1 MSFVSPRFGVRGP
14 PRPGEAIGRFPS
26 VSGPSGTLIPVDL
39 PATGMSLA
47 AETRAAVR
55 ARPFLRD
62 ALRAGVVNYAAAA
75 RHLEA
80 TEDALAGSDEE
91 TITAALRRYAEDL
104 DPYAPPAADA
114 DRVRVTMQRGLGP
127 TDDTDAALLRV
138 GDTLLAADAGNLTAV
153 TATGDGIGPRALAY
167 AVDRLDGEGVA
178 VGAAGATDGVVLV
191 VVGGRDGPDT
201 LRIVEDAI
209 A

>member
-1 MSFVSPRFGVRGP
+1 
-14 PRPGEAIGRFPS
+14 
-26 VSGPSGTLIPVDL
+26 
-39 PATGMSLA
+39 MSLA

-55 ARPFLRD
+55 ARPFLYD

-80 TEDALAGSDEE
+80 TDGALAGADEE

-104 DPYAPPAADA
+104 GAYAPPATDA

-127 TDDTDAALLRV
+127 TDDPGAALVRI
-138 GDTLLAADAGNLTAV
+138 GDTLLAADEGGDLTAV
-153 TATGDGIGPRALAY
+153 TATGDGIGPRALAH
-167 AVDRLDGEGVA
+167 AIGRLDAEGVA

-191 VVGGRDGPDT
+191 AVNGRDGPDA
-201 LRIVEDAI
+201 LRIVEDAV